1 MFLPGM
7 NDSYCSKN
15 KIYDTENISRRGYRN
30 LERKA
35 VVYQIVRLSMM

>member
-15 KIYDTENISRRGYRN
+15 IIFDTENISWRGYGN
-30 LERKA
+30 LVRSCNPLLA
-35 VVYQIVRLSMM
+35 VV